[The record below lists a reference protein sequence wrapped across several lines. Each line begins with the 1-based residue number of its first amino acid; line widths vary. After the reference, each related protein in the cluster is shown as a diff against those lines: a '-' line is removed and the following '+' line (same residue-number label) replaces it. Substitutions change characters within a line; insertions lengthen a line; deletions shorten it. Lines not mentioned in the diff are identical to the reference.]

1 MRELSLARIVAEVL
15 SRAGIGRAYGIIGTS
30 VLDLVDALY
39 DYRDRIDFVTTRHEQ
54 VAASAADAEARV
66 TGKPGVAVVHAGPG
80 FLNTAISLGIALRD
94 RVPLLLVSGGVR
106 RRLRGTGAW
115 LEVDQESVARG
126 VAKSYHLVRSAGD
139 APEVLA
145 GVIREAL
152 EPPRGPVVVEVVE
165 DAWNEKARVPDG
177 FPENLDLGVEPG
189 PGEATTMARD
199 AAGLL
204 EDAERPV
211 ILACGELAFDP
222 RFRQEDLLELAERIG
237 AYIVTS
243 GNGRGACPEDH
254 PRCLGRVGFG
264 GGSLTADAA
273 FENSDLVIVLGNEFD
288 DITTYAYTMLPEGD
302 ILVASQDPLVWE
314 RPAYYEAYKADPVA
328 ALKAL
333 LDEARRRGLAP
344 RNGLDRVV
352 EEAGRKWRAILEE
365 ALQREY
371 KGLPNPARFF
381 RALDQRLP
389 RERILSAGQGTH
401 ILYTY
406 SYMRIYRPRTFLA
419 ATNLGAMGYAYPAAL
434 GASLAR
440 RDVPVVSVVGDG
452 DFLMTVQDLETAVR
466 EGAPVKVVVVN
477 DNSYKVLYLRQVIQ
491 KGGRVY
497 ETLLGNPDFVELAK
511 SFGVRA
517 MRVESDSD
525 APKAID
531 MILGSEGPVLVELPV
546 RPDDLPPL
554 NLEYTLRMS

>member
-1 MRELSLARIVAEVL
+1 MKELSLARIVAEVL
-15 SRAGIGRAYGIIGTS
+15 SRAGIGRVYGIIGTS

-39 DYRDRIDFVTTRHEQ
+39 DYKDRIDFVTTRHEQ

-66 TGKPGVAVVHAGPG
+66 TGRPGVAVVHAGPG

-126 VAKSYHLVRSAGD
+126 VAKSYHLVKSAGD
-139 APEVLA
+139 APEILA
-145 GVIREAL
+145 DAIRESL

-165 DAWNEKARVPDG
+165 DAWNEKARVPDE
-177 FPENLDLGVEPG
+177 FPENLDLAVEPG
-189 PGEATTMARD
+189 PGDAIALARD
-199 AAGLL
+199 ALSLL

-254 PRCLGRVGFG
+254 PRCLGRAGFG
-264 GGSLTADAA
+264 GGSLTADTA
-273 FENSDLVIVLGNEFD
+273 FEKSDLVIVLGNEFD

-302 ILVASQDPLVWE
+302 ILVASLDPLVWK
-314 RPAYYEAYKADPVA
+314 RPAYYEAYKADPIA

-333 LDEARRRGLAP
+333 LDEARRRGPAP
-344 RNGLDRVV
+344 KRGLDPIVG
-352 EEAGRKWRAILEE
+352 EAGRKWRAILDE
-365 ALQREY
+365 ALRREY
-371 KGLPNPARFF
+371 KDLPNPARFF
-381 RALDQRLP
+381 RALDESLP
-389 RERILSAGQGTH
+389 RNRILSAGQGTH

-406 SYMRIYRPRTFLA
+406 SYMHIYRPRSFLA

-440 RDVPVVSVVGDG
+440 RDTPVVSVVGDG

-525 APKAID
+525 TPKAID